1 MTPNSTW
8 NSNNIN
14 ELRKEVYEL
23 RKKVFLLEKEIEE
36 LKKSLNPEEQQ
47 YKDFVAQIKNTLDE
61 NGIITTN
68 EEFYNGTHISFI
80 NLCRLCKRIVIKKG
94 PYIKYTFSRYQI
106 AEHNGTNTRL
116 EEYRDSFDFFR
127 RKLYNRNYQIEIR
140 PEQTRFARRS
150 NSDSGGGRIHSKGN
164 KGIFSKNN
172 TKRKG

>member
-14 ELRKEVYEL
+14 ELRKEVYKL
-23 RKKVFLLEKEIEE
+23 SQKVFSLEKEIEE

-47 YKDFVAQIKNTLDE
+47 YKDFIAQIKNTLDE

-80 NLCRLCKRIVIKKG
+80 NLCRLCQRIVIKIR
-94 PYIKYTFSRYQI
+94 PNIKYTFSRYQI
-106 AEHNGTNTRL
+106 AEHNGTNTSL
-116 EEYRDSFDFFR
+116 KGYSDSFDFFR

-140 PEQTRFARRS
+140 PKQTRFARRS
-150 NSDSGGGRIHSKGN
+150 NSDSGGGIIHREGN
-164 KGIFSKNN
+164 RDFFSNIR
-172 TKRKG
+172 TKRNG